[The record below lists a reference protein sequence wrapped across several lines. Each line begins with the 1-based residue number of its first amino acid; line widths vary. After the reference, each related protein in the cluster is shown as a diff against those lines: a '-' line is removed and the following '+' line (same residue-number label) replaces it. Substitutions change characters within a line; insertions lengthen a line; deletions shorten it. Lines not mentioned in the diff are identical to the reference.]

1 MSEPSL
7 QTLAL
12 WAAIIIGL
20 LGTFGA
26 LITRSLSGRIDDLK
40 EELSKSET
48 RVRDSAKLA
57 FDAVSRALGEAKE
70 AANEKRAEDLERI
83 KRIENVYDI
92 NNQMEPRKRP

>member
-12 WAAIIIGL
+12 WAAVIIGL

-40 EELSKSET
+40 EELAKSEA

-57 FDAVSRALGEAKE
+57 FDAVSKALEKATEDSK
-70 AANEKRAEDLERI
+70 EKRSEDLERI
-83 KRIENVYDI
+83 KRIEAVYDAS
-92 NNQMEPRKRP
+92 NQLEPRKR